1 MNTSIKI
8 NFFCIFFFLIGC
20 ITNFQVQDNLS
31 ENYYNSNYGKYLSA
45 SYSVKNGDVKHASN
59 ILTNTTKYNQEI
71 TLIELAFYTK
81 IINGQFLKAK
91 KLRDKYKNVLDKNSF
106 SNIPLIALYLRENEL
121 NKALN
126 KINVTD
132 DLPGFNLLS
141 EKIKNL
147 ILLSQETNLVSKQF
161 KQITKNDV
169 FDLNTN

>member
-91 KLRDKYKNVLDKNSF
+91 KLRDKYKNSDNYF
-106 SNIPLIALYLRENEL
+106 NF
-121 NKALN
+121 
-126 KINVTD
+126 INFVI
-132 DLPGFNLLS
+132 
-141 EKIKNL
+141 KIKH
-147 ILLSQETNLVSKQF
+147 
-161 KQITKNDV
+161 
-169 FDLNTN
+169 LNSN